1 MAEPILCRF
10 KHRISVDLRDRL
22 VRRVEQPDE
31 HHEPIRR
38 PDGSTIDLTVV
49 DVLMGRFSDRF
60 ADLDQ
65 RGDRAASDRW
75 LAPRLHYALRLTRA
89 EAADRDL
96 WAWLAV
102 RYSDYVAWRW
112 AGAGEKPTEDRWNGQ
127 INKQALMRLW
137 WGAELF
143 RNGPDYS
150 PVERAFSR
158 QDVPHNLLHRTLV
171 RCRSLAV
178 ALVDDLVPADQEV
191 VGSSREIRDLA
202 RVLNLVM
209 AGSPPELETD
219 LQQDDHRAYDA
230 WVREFVLVPAD
241 WDLIPRGPVAD
252 DTTPS
257 SLAGGRAITE
267 RGRRYAA
274 VSTET

>member
-1 MAEPILCRF
+1 MAEPTLCRF
-10 KHRISVDLRDRL
+10 KQRISVDLRNRL
-22 VRRVEQPDE
+22 IRRVEEPDE
-31 HHEPIRR
+31 HQEPIRR
-38 PDGSTIDLTVV
+38 ADGSTIDLTVT
-49 DVLMGRFSDRF
+49 DVLMGRFRARF
-60 ADLDQ
+60 QDLDQ
-65 RGDRAASDRW
+65 RGDRTAGDRW

-89 EAADRDL
+89 EAGDREL
-96 WAWLAV
+96 WSWLAV
-102 RYSDYVAWRW
+102 RYSDYVMWRW
-112 AGAGEKPTEDRWNGQ
+112 AGADDKPAEDRWNGQ

-178 ALVDDLVPADQEV
+178 ALVDVLVPADQEI

-202 RVLNLVM
+202 RVLNLAM

-219 LQQDDHRAYDA
+219 LQQDDHRAYDM
-230 WVREFVLVPAD
+230 WLREFVLVPAD
-241 WDLIPRGPVAD
+241 WDVTPRGPMAA

-257 SLAGGRAITE
+257 SVAGGRAITE
-267 RGRRYAA
+267 RGRQYT
-274 VSTET
+274 VMDTNG

>member
-10 KHRISVDLRDRL
+10 KHRIPADLRDRL
-22 VRRVEQPDE
+22 VRRVEEPDE
-31 HHEPIRR
+31 HQEPIRR
-38 PDGSTIDLTVV
+38 SDGSTIDLTVI
-49 DVLMGRFSDRF
+49 DVLMRRFRDRF

-65 RGDRAASDRW
+65 RGDRAASDSW

-89 EAADRDL
+89 EAGDRDL
-96 WAWLAV
+96 WSWLAI
-102 RYSDYVAWRW
+102 RYSDYVVWRW
-112 AGAGEKPTEDRWNGQ
+112 AGAGEKPTEDRWHGQ

-178 ALVDDLVPADQEV
+178 ALIDDLVPAGQEI

-202 RVLNLVM
+202 RVLNLAM

-219 LQQDDHRAYDA
+219 LQQDDHRAYGA

-241 WDLIPRGPVAD
+241 WEVPLRGPAAA
-252 DTTPS
+252 DTTAS

-267 RGRRYAA
+267 RGRQYAA
-274 VSTET
+274 MGRDT